1 MLDSLTVSLIVGTAL
16 GFLSGLGVGGGS
28 LLILWLTLV
37 LGMEQ
42 GEARTVNLL
51 FFLPAAAVACYFRR
65 KQGTLEF
72 RKMLPAIVAGCAGA
86 LLGTRIGRS
95 LDVTLLRK
103 GFGVLLVFTGIR
115 ELFWRKK
122 EQNST

>member
-51 FFLPAAAVACYFRR
+51 FFLPAAAVA
-65 KQGTLEF
+65 L
-72 RKMLPAIVAGCAGA
+72 
-86 LLGTRIGRS
+86 S
-95 LDVTLLRK
+95 
-103 GFGVLLVFTGIR
+103 
-115 ELFWRKK
+115 
-122 EQNST
+122 